1 LRKLKYYPFFHN
13 NHGLSYTVSAMLI
26 TGTTILLVLIASIYA
41 YQILEQQKGLSEFE
55 VAKKSMLSY
64 NDALESVAWKLQAS
78 RSTRFTIE
86 YGLLELTPNVYSIG
100 INATVG
106 GSTWQLSNTTFPGTN
121 GRIRYTISDKYT
133 SFGSSYTAYLLGNG
147 SNVLIGSA
155 DNYGR
160 VLVSQESS
168 WVSVLLDERVRA
180 MRTSVINVAGKDV
193 NYVDIW
199 VIKTKMIVGQPWSY
213 IHDFDLKAKCLSIK
227 TVSYGPYSVNN
238 NPSAVIS
245 VRIGSTTSTGS
256 VPLATTSQSQVVFN
270 IVVSEI
276 QVYV

>member
-1 LRKLKYYPFFHN
+1 
-13 NHGLSYTVSAMLI
+13 MLI

-55 VAKKSMLSY
+55 VAKKSILSY

-86 YGLLELTPNVYSIG
+86 YGLLELTPNASSIG
-100 INATVG
+100 IDATVG
-106 GSTWQLSNTTFPGTN
+106 SSTQTLYNGTN

-133 SFGSSYTAYLLGNG
+133 SFGTSYTAYLLGNS
-147 SNVLIGSA
+147 SNLLVGSA

-160 VLVSQESS
+160 VIVSQEES
-168 WVSVLLDERVRA
+168 WVSVLLDQRVRA
-180 MRTSVINVAGKDV
+180 MRTSVIKNLVTGKNV

-199 VIKTKMIVGQPWSY
+199 VIKTKMIVGQRWEY

-227 TVSYGPYSVNN
+227 TVTKGPYDVNGN
-238 NPSAVIS
+238 TNAVIS
-245 VRIGSTTSTGS
+245 VSIGGGIPSTGS
-256 VPLATTSQSQVVFN
+256 VPLDPTSQGQVVFN
-270 IVVSEI
+270 VVVSEI

>member
-1 LRKLKYYPFFHN
+1 
-13 NHGLSYTVSAMLI
+13 MLI
-26 TGTTILLVLIASIYA
+26 TGTTITLVLIASIYA

-55 VAKKSMLSY
+55 VAKKSILSY

-86 YGLLELTPNVYSIG
+86 YGLLELTPNASSIG
-100 INATVG
+100 IDAKVG
-106 GSTWQLSNTTFPGTN
+106 SSTWTLYNGTN

-133 SFGSSYTAYLLGNG
+133 SFGSSYTDYLLGNS

-160 VLVSQESS
+160 ILVSQESS
-168 WVSVLLDERVRA
+168 WVSVLLDQRVRA
-180 MRTSVINVAGKDV
+180 MRTSVINVAGKNV
-193 NYVDIW
+193 SYVDIW

-238 NPSAVIS
+238 NANAVIS

-256 VPLATTSQSQVVFN
+256 VPLVTTAQSQVVFN
-270 IVVSEI
+270 VVVSEI